1 VPSACPL
8 TLRFSGQQVRIARIT
23 SDSSGTDLDDDA
35 RTLRLNSVRAERDPR
50 PGEAWHTMCRRSH
63 SKQTQYGHEPAG
75 ICVRSGY
82 KALLPPLKG
91 DKTMTTDYD
100 APRGTETDD
109 VSEDSLGDL
118 TARHT
123 KAQLAVVDVDESES
137 AESFELP
144 GADLSG
150 EELSVRVIPKQADEF
165 TCSSCFLVHHRSR
178 LASEKD
184 GIMICTECVA

>member
-1 VPSACPL
+1 M
-8 TLRFSGQQVRIARIT
+8 
-23 SDSSGTDLDDDA
+23 
-35 RTLRLNSVRAERDPR
+35 
-50 PGEAWHTMCRRSH
+50 MCCRSH
-63 SKQTQYGHEPAG
+63 SKQTDYGHEPAG
-75 ICVRSGY
+75 ICVRSCY
-82 KALLPPLKG
+82 KALPSALKG
-91 DKTMTTDYD
+91 DKTMLTDYD
-100 APRGTETDD
+100 APRRTETDD
-109 VSEDSLGDL
+109 VSEDSLKDL
-118 TARHT
+118 TARRSE
-123 KAQLAVVDVDESES
+123 ARLAVVDVDESES